1 MIVGDGHDLHT
12 SRNLPAIHPSRE
24 SDEIMMTLAS
34 PVLDPAGEIQEL
46 QRELAIAKALAE
58 NCPVNI
64 ILADTSLRITY
75 LNAASRRTLQ
85 SIEHLLPVPVDQIV
99 GQSID
104 IFHKNPAHQR
114 KLLSNPQ
121 NLPRR
126 ATIRVGDE
134 QLELAVSAVYDG
146 DEYLGP
152 MVTWELATEKLR
164 LQERNLDYTS
174 QLEAIKRFQQF
185 VELRMDGTIVTANEN
200 FCHCLGYPLEE
211 LQGKHHRML
220 VDDTCAYSHDYAELW
235 NRLQAG
241 QFQSGEFKRIG
252 KGGKEVWLHASYN
265 PILGADGKPVK
276 VVKFAVDITAAVRA
290 KQAQEQAQAEL
301 RRKVDELLVVV
312 QAAADGDLTKE
323 VTVVGEDPIGRL
335 AAGID
340 RMLCDLRGMIGQVV
354 ESAAQF
360 TEGSRII
367 AESAQTLAQG
377 SQTQSA
383 SVEEM
388 SAAIEQLSR
397 SIDAIKDNATDADR
411 VARRTNR
418 LAEAGGI
425 AVQKSIEAMDLI
437 KTSSE
442 QIGEIIE
449 VISEIASQTN
459 LLALNAA
466 IEAARAG
473 EHGLGFAVVA
483 DEVRKLAERSS
494 EAAKEIAALIKE
506 STRRVD
512 DGANLSHQTGKALR
526 KIVQG
531 VEDTAGKIAQ
541 IASATLEQSQSAKE
555 VAAAIQNVSAVTE
568 ETAAGSEELASS
580 SEELGAQAGSLR
592 DLVVRFKTQK

>member
-1 MIVGDGHDLHT
+1 
-12 SRNLPAIHPSRE
+12 
-24 SDEIMMTLAS
+24 MMTIAS
-34 PVLDPAGEIQEL
+34 PVLDPTGEIHEL
-46 QRELAIAKALAE
+46 QRELAIAKAVAD

-64 ILADTSLRITY
+64 IVADKSLRITY

-85 SIEHLLPVPVDQIV
+85 SIEHLLPVAVDEIV

-104 IFHKNPAHQR
+104 IFHKNPAYQR
-114 KLLSNPQ
+114 KLLNNPR

-126 ATIRVGDE
+126 AIIQLGDE
-134 QLELAVSAVYDG
+134 QLELNVNGVYDQG
-146 DEYLGP
+146 EYLGP
-152 MVTWELATEKLR
+152 MVTWELVTEKLR

-174 QLEAIKRFQQF
+174 QLQAIQRFQQF
-185 VELRMDGTIVTANEN
+185 VEYRLDGTIVAANEN
-200 FCHCLGYPLEE
+200 FCHCLGYPLDE

-220 VDDTCAYSHDYAELW
+220 VNDEMAHSAEYAELW
-235 NRLQAG
+235 NRLRAG
-241 QFQSGEFKRIG
+241 QFQSGEFKQIG

-265 PILGADGKPVK
+265 PILGADGKPLK
-276 VVKFAVDITAAVRA
+276 VVMFAVDITATVRS
-290 KQAQEQAQAEL
+290 KQAQEHAQAEL

-323 VTVVGEDPIGRL
+323 VTVVGNDPIGRL
-335 AAGID
+335 AAGIA
-340 RMLCDLRGMIGQVV
+340 RMQCDLRGMIGQVV

-360 TEGSRII
+360 TEGSRVI

-377 SQTQSA
+377 AHTQSA

-411 VARRTNR
+411 VARKTTR
-418 LAEAGGI
+418 LAEAGGV
-425 AVQKSIEAMDLI
+425 AVHKSIEAMDLI

-442 QIGEIIE
+442 QIAEIIE

-506 STRRVD
+506 STRRVE
-512 DGANLSHQTGKALR
+512 DGAQLSQQTGKALR
-526 KIVQG
+526 KIIQG
-531 VEDTAGKIAQ
+531 VESTAGKIAQ
-541 IASATLEQSQSAKE
+541 IASATFEQSQSAKE

-580 SEELGAQAGSLR
+580 SQELGAQAGSLR

>member
-1 MIVGDGHDLHT
+1 
-12 SRNLPAIHPSRE
+12 
-24 SDEIMMTLAS
+24 MMTIAS
-34 PVLDPAGEIQEL
+34 PVLDPVADIHEL
-46 QRELAIAKALAE
+46 QRELAIAKTLAD

-64 ILADTSLRITY
+64 MVADRSLRITY

-85 SIEHLLPVPVDQIV
+85 SIEHLLPVPVDEIV

-104 IFHKNPAHQR
+104 LFHKNPAHQR
-114 KLLSNPQ
+114 KLLSNPR
-121 NLPRR
+121 NLPHH
-126 ATIRVGDE
+126 TVIQLGDE
-134 QLELAVSAVYDG
+134 LLELSVNAVYDRG
-146 DEYLGP
+146 EYIGA

-164 LQERNLDYTS
+164 LQERNRDYTS

-185 VELRMDGTIVTANEN
+185 VEYRMDGTIVTANEN
-200 FCHCLGYPLEE
+200 FCHCLGYSLEE
-211 LQGKHHRML
+211 VQGQHHRML
-220 VDDTCAYSHDYAELW
+220 VDDEVAHSPEYADLW
-235 NRLQAG
+235 NRLRSG
-241 QFQSGEFKRIG
+241 QFQSGEYKHIG

-265 PILGADGKPVK
+265 PIHGTDGKPVK
-276 VVKFAVDITAAVRA
+276 IVMFAVDITATVMA
-290 KQAQEQAQAEL
+290 KQEQQQQAEL
-301 RRKVDELLVVV
+301 RRKVDQLLEVV
-312 QAAADGDLTKE
+312 QAAADGDLTRE
-323 VTVVGEDPIGRL
+323 VTVVGNDPIGRL
-335 AAGID
+335 AAGIA
-340 RMLCDLRGMIGQVV
+340 RMQCDLRGMIGQVV

-360 TEGSRII
+360 SEGSRMI
-367 AESAQTLAQG
+367 AESAQNLAQG
-377 SQTQSA
+377 AHTQSVC
-383 SVEEM
+383 VEEM

-397 SIDAIKDNATDADR
+397 SIDAIKDNANDADR
-411 VARRTNR
+411 VARKTTR

-442 QIGEIIE
+442 QIAEIIE
-449 VISEIASQTN
+449 VISDIASQTN

-512 DGANLSHQTGKALR
+512 DGAQLSQQTGKALR
-526 KIVQG
+526 KIIQG
-531 VEDTAGKIAQ
+531 VEATAGKIAQ
-541 IASATLEQSQSAKE
+541 IASATFEQAQSAKE

-580 SEELGAQAGSLR
+580 SQELGAQAGSLR